1 LGEEAVCWGQR
12 AIQPYSWRP
21 FLKTVPL
28 ILTGDVIKSAMA
40 QQVIT
45 GTYIRAF
52 SVEICDQD
60 ILPGKNFQLFKLET
74 KLGNIIIDMEISPF
88 SCKYV

>member
-1 LGEEAVCWGQR
+1 MLRNYYVIIKLGEEAVCWGQR

-60 ILPGKNFQLFKLET
+60 IPPGKYFRSTSGFQL
-74 KLGNIIIDMEISPF
+74 
-88 SCKYV
+88 

>member
-1 LGEEAVCWGQR
+1 MGEEAVCWGQR

-60 ILPGKNFQLFKLET
+60 ILPGKDFQLLTWKHHYLVGNVTIELET
-74 KLGNIIIDMEISPF
+74 LPLT
-88 SCKYV
+88 

>member
-1 LGEEAVCWGQR
+1 MGEEAVCWGQR

-60 ILPGKNFQLFKLET
+60 ILPGKISNYSIKLET
-74 KLGNIIIDMEISPF
+74 KLGKNFHLETLLLTW
-88 SCKYV
+88 KHL

>member
-1 LGEEAVCWGQR
+1 MGEEAVCWGQR

-60 ILPGKNFQLFKLET
+60 ILPGKDFQLLTWKHHYLVA
-74 KLGNIIIDMEISPF
+74 NI
-88 SCKYV
+88 